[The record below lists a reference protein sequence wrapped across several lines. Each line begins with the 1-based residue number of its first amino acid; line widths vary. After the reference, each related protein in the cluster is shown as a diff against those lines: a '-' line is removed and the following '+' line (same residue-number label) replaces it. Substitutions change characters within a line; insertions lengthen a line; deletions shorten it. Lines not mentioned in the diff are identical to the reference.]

1 MLKFLEGL
9 LDNAD
14 SIAYGAGTELYNKM
28 VQDTED
34 RHKKFTQW
42 GDQLQFDLNER
53 KKNLQLEEGNYNKII
68 NNIKT
73 RLPEGFVIPD
83 GLTIDE
89 YLAPAASQLGTGMF
103 LGDEKEIMP
112 RLMYFLKNSPIEK
125 GTPYVPSENYF
136 AENFDKIDS
145 QMQNISGMGYNTWRA
160 LSKKGELSMVDDTR
174 PIEFTEE
181 DKMKAISDLA
191 VNVANFDMWYP
202 AGSPQQEQYA
212 MFAKYLLI
220 KNEAANKAM
229 KDGKEVGT
237 GIFNIAAQTYEN
249 QMIAEQGINL
259 EAVAQLFGMQ
269 GTGLDASAIRHIA
282 TTGNPFLP
290 LVSANLD
297 LAMQATQANNTNE
310 AAKYQ
315 AIAVDNMSKAINH
328 ALTVDKRIK
337 MASVGEGVYDVS
349 DAQKKTVNKIR
360 IILPENAK
368 EVFSEMTK
376 AWEGQSSNAQWHGY
390 GNDLSGNG
398 KINYAYTKIDS
409 QSGIRTWYL
418 IDSNGVE
425 IRTNLTEK
433 DVRKE
438 DGMDA
443 VYQAVNNDIL
453 SQIQTGVVNYTD
465 KRWAEEVAR
474 QLGYQ
479 WDSKTGRVISVRER
493 DASKLS
499 DALYHGFRTEPIGSE
514 EDRETY
520 TEDTDIYN
528 ITGS

>member
-14 SIAYGAGTELYNKM
+14 IIAYGAGTELYNKM

-89 YLAPAASQLGTGMF
+89 YLKPLDSQLGTGMF

-136 AENFDKIDS
+136 EQNFDKIDS

-174 PIEFTEE
+174 PVEFGEE
-181 DKMKAISDLA
+181 DKMNAIANLA
-191 VNVANFDMWYP
+191 VTAKNFDMWYP

-220 KNEAANKAM
+220 KNEAAKKATGDTGEINLINARAFENEMISSQKINMSMIESLFPGVDAATIRQISTQGNPYLATASSMIDLIASTADPDKIAELQM
-229 KDGKEVGT
+229 KA
-237 GIFNIAAQTYEN
+237 IAA
-249 QMIAEQGINL
+249 
-259 EAVAQLFGMQ
+259 MQ
-269 GTGLDASAIRHIA
+269 
-282 TTGNPFLP
+282 
-290 LVSANLD
+290 
-297 LAMQATQANNTNE
+297 
-310 AAKYQ
+310 K
-315 AIAVDNMSKAINH
+315 AVDF
-328 ALTVDKRIK
+328 TVATDKRFKKI
-337 MASVGEGVYDVS
+337 ASGEGQYKVS
-349 DAQKKTVNKIR
+349 DVQNDVVRKIR
-360 IILPENAK
+360 LALPENFK
-368 EVFSEMTK
+368 EVFSEIK
-376 AWEGQSSNAQWHGY
+376 NAHGGQTSNAQWHGY
-390 GNDLSGNG
+390 GKDLSGNG
-398 KINYAYTKIDS
+398 KINYAYTKMDS
-409 QSGIRTWYL
+409 ISGIRTWFL

-433 DVRKE
+433 DIRKE
-438 DGMDA
+438 DGMAA

-465 KRWAEEVAR
+465 RAWAEEVAR
-474 QLGYQ
+474 KLGYQ

>member
-1 MLKFLEGL
+1 
-9 LDNAD
+9 
-14 SIAYGAGTELYNKM
+14 
-28 VQDTED
+28 
-34 RHKKFTQW
+34 
-42 GDQLQFDLNER
+42 
-53 KKNLQLEEGNYNKII
+53 
-68 NNIKT
+68 
-73 RLPEGFVIPD
+73 
-83 GLTIDE
+83 
-89 YLAPAASQLGTGMF
+89 
-103 LGDEKEIMP
+103 
-112 RLMYFLKNSPIEK
+112 
-125 GTPYVPSENYF
+125 
-136 AENFDKIDS
+136 
-145 QMQNISGMGYNTWRA
+145 
-160 LSKKGELSMVDDTR
+160 MVDDTR

-269 GTGLDASAIRHIA
+269 GTGLDASAIRQIA

-328 ALTVDKRIK
+328 ALTVDKRMK
-337 MASVGEGVYDVS
+337 MASVGKGVYDVS

-376 AWEGQSSNAQWHGY
+376 AWEGQGSNAQWHGY
-390 GNDLSGNG
+390 GKDLSGNG
-398 KINYAYTKIDS
+398 KINYAYTKMDS

-465 KRWAEEVAR
+465 RAWAQTVAK

-514 EDRETY
+514 EIK
-520 TEDTDIYN
+520 EDKDWTTIGIDQ
-528 ITGS
+528 SMVSP